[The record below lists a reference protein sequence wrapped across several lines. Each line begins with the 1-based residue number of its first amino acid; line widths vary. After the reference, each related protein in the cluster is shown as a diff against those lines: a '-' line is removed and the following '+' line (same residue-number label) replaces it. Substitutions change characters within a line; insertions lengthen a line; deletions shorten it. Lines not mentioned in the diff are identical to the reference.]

1 MSILRGRPWPTVW
14 ELVPAAFVA
23 VLAPV
28 ITAGIATSD
37 GLPYDAL
44 GALLV
49 VASGVALLAGR
60 AWPTGTLIAVSTLV
74 TVYLWRGYP
83 YGPIWAAVIVA
94 LVGVAL
100 RLPLRRSVPVAAVA
114 VLILSGHV
122 LLRPDTPNGGLGPSG
137 PAEHGG
143 PSFEPWMQAAFGIGW
158 AAMLFAVGVT
168 IRTRRHARRQE
179 RTDQVRSLVDA
190 ERLRMSHDVHD
201 GVGHGLAAIN
211 MQASLG
217 LRSLRKNPDRAE
229 EALLAIRDSSATA
242 LTELRAVLAR
252 MDAGDVAATRRP
264 GQGLGDIPDLAGRL
278 EQAGMAV
285 RVDGQTALEV
295 PAAVDLAAYRVVQE
309 SLTNALRHGTGEA
322 AHVTV
327 RRTTEGLTVSVRNP
341 VAEDGTPSESGGGRG
356 IPGMRARVEAVGGTL
371 SAERG
376 RNEFEVRAVLP
387 LTEEAP

>member
-1 MSILRGRPWPTVW
+1 MSMLRGRPWPTVW

-23 VLAPV
+23 VFAPV
-28 ITAGIATSD
+28 ITAGIASSD

-49 VASGVALLAGR
+49 VMSGLALLAGR
-60 AWPTGTLIAVSTLV
+60 AWPAGTLIAVSILV
-74 TVYLWRGYP
+74 TVYLWCGYP
-83 YGPIWAAVIVA
+83 YGPIWVAVIVA
-94 LVGVAL
+94 LVGAAL
-100 RLPLRRSVPVAAVA
+100 RLPLRRSVPVAGVA
-114 VLILSGHV
+114 VLILAGHV

-137 PAEHGG
+137 PTEHGG

-168 IRTRRHARRQE
+168 IRTRRHARQQE

-252 MDAGDVAATRRP
+252 MDAGDAAATRRP

-309 SLTNALRHGTGEA
+309 SLTNALRHGTGGA
-322 AHVTV
+322 AYVTV
-327 RRTTEGLTVSVRNP
+327 RRTAERLTVTVRNP
-341 VAEDGTPSESGGGRG
+341 VAEDGAQSESDGGRG
-356 IPGMRARVEAVGGTL
+356 IPGMKARVEAVGGTL

-376 RNEFEVRAVLP
+376 VKEFEVRAVLP